1 LEDELRVTDFTLAL
15 MLFAL
20 AATLAIGA
28 SSFPPMPGQA
38 FGARLFPNLIAT
50 GLVICGALLCLRTA
64 KAKQLKIGW
73 VQPEWW
79 GQSGRI
85 GNLFFLLGGIALYTL
100 LVERVGFLIT
110 TFVLLATLM
119 RRLGASWKS
128 IAIAA
133 TLGTAVTYVLFAYW
147 LRVPLPAGILTGI
160 VR

>member
-1 LEDELRVTDFTLAL
+1 LRVTDFTLAL

-20 AATLAIGA
+20 AGALAVGA
-28 SSFPPMPGQA
+28 ASFPPMPGQA
-38 FGARLFPNLIAT
+38 FGAKLFPNMIAA
-50 GLVICGALLCLRTA
+50 GLAICATILCIRAA
-64 KAKQLKIGW
+64 KAKQIKVGW
-73 VQPEWW
+73 VRPEWW
-79 GQSGRI
+79 GQPGRI

-110 TFVLLATLM
+110 TFALLVTLM

-147 LRVPLPAGILTGI
+147 LRVPLPAGVLTGI